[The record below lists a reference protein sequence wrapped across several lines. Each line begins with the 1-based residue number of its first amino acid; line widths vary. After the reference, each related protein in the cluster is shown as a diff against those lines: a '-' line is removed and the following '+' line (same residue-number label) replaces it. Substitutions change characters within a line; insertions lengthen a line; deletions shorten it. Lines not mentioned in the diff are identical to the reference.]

1 MEVATVE
8 RDARRLTV
16 LAGVM
21 GLMATAVL
29 GSFRLFGDDGP
40 VMAEGLFGDTV
51 FALVYMAPYLLT
63 LVAARTAQPA
73 ARAGLLMALGVLS
86 LIASFST
93 FSLLTVILLPATGA
107 IFMAAVLSLRSP
119 GRRLVIV
126 PLYLAAGLI
135 VGAAIAFSFIA
146 LFALEADEARCWT
159 LSRDDEGAEEWHSRP
174 NEGARGRQVIRSG
187 QNDIRGTC
195 TSDIITNSEGAR
207 SLGILSV
214 GALLFIGTTRLRVAS
229 S

>member
-1 MEVATVE
+1 MEATVE
-8 RDARRLTV
+8 RDARRL
-16 LAGVM
+16 
-21 GLMATAVL
+21 AVL
-29 GSFRLFGDDGP
+29 GGGMGLVAAAALGSLRLFGDDGP
-40 VMAEGLFGDTV
+40 VMGEGLLGDTV
-51 FALVYMAPYLLT
+51 FALVYMSPYLLT
-63 LVAARTAQPA
+63 LAVARTAQPS
-73 ARAGLLMALGVLS
+73 ARAGLLMALGALS

-107 IFMAAVLSLRSP
+107 IFIAAALSLRAP

-135 VGAAIAFSFIA
+135 YGAAIAFSFIA

-159 LSRDDEGAEEWHSRP
+159 LIRDEAGAVEWHSRP
-174 NEGARGRQVIRSG
+174 SEGGRGRVMIESG
-187 QNDIRGTC
+187 RNDIRGIC

-214 GALLFIGTTRLRVAS
+214 GALLFIGTARLRVAS

>member
-1 MEVATVE
+1 MEEAKVE

-16 LAGVM
+16 LGGAM
-21 GLMATAVL
+21 GLLAAAVL
-29 GSFRLFGDDGP
+29 GSFRLLGDDGP

-51 FALVYMAPYLLT
+51 FALVYMSPYLLT
-63 LVAARTAQPA
+63 LVAARTAQPS
-73 ARAGLLMALGVLS
+73 ARGGLLMALGTLS

-93 FSLLTVILLPATGA
+93 FSLVTVILLPATGA
-107 IFMAAVLSLRSP
+107 IFMAAAWSFRTP
-119 GRRLVIV
+119 GRRVVLV

-135 VGAAIAFSFIA
+135 SGAAIAFSFIA

-159 LSRDDEGAEEWHSRP
+159 LTRGGEGAEEWHSRP
-174 NEGARGRQVIRSG
+174 NEGARGRLMIESG

-214 GALLFIGTTRLRVAS
+214 GALLFIGTARLRVAS